1 MRRTIRR
8 LAVLLLTV
16 QVLASG
22 CSGNSK
28 EKYTFRTTGIEQL
41 NAGDFEGAIQSFDQ
55 ALAKSNKL
63 VGEFERDIL
72 KYRAE
77 AEAGAADYEA
87 SAHTYEILCQI
98 DEERTEYLYRMSIL
112 HGKMGKPTEAL
123 DEYRRAYEQ
132 KPDAPEAAQA
142 VLIVGQ
148 ALTDGERFDEAM
160 ELYTQAVNGGV
171 QSGELYNRMGIC
183 ELDAG
188 NYDQALGY
196 FEKGMLLGD
205 ETCKGELLYHQALVY
220 EKKSD
225 FASAL
230 GCLEAYAA
238 EFGSSP
244 EIDKEIA
251 FLKTR

>member
-1 MRRTIRR
+1 MTSEVKVTIV
-8 LAVLLLTV
+8 AHDGTTKEITGDTAICFTV
-16 QVLASG
+16 
-22 CSGNSK
+22 SK
-28 EKYTFRTTGIEQL
+28 
-41 NAGDFEGAIQSFDQ
+41 
-55 ALAKSNKL
+55 
-63 VGEFERDIL
+63 
-72 KYRAE
+72 
-77 AEAGAADYEA
+77 AADYLRGKA
-87 SAHTYEILCQI
+87 KII
-98 DEERTEYLYRMSIL
+98 DAN
-112 HGKMGKPTEAL
+112 EAL